1 MNVFINNKRHVL
13 VHDHSISGMLID
25 LGHTNSNGIA
35 VAVNNEIIPK
45 QTWVTHV
52 LSEDDHVTIIRATQG
67 G

>member
-1 MNVFINNKRHVL
+1 MNVFINNKRHTL
-13 VHDHSISGMLID
+13 VHDHSISKMLID
-25 LGHTNSNGIA
+25 LSLTNSNGIA

-45 QTWVTHV
+45 QVWVTHI